1 MGKRKRW
8 GSSRHN
14 KELLYR
20 YKNKSQI
27 RKEDREKQWS
37 RHKKIKDLK
46 SRKQVKVEHRVKANE
61 NINRENSLQK
71 QLVQKAPTNL

>member
-37 RHKKIKDLK
+37 R
-46 SRKQVKVEHRVKANE
+46 ET
-61 NINRENSLQK
+61 QK
-71 QLVQKAPTNL
+71 NKRP